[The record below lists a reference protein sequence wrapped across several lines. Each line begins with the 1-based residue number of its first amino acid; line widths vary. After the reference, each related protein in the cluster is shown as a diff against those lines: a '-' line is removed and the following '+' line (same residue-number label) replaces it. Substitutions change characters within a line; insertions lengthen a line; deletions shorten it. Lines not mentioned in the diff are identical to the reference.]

1 MSLRGS
7 LRSIAHCSRLPADN
21 LSNLDW
27 NSGVAMRKGPLCLL
41 GVMLVIG
48 APAHGEESTDGSHS
62 TPLSLS
68 AGSQITELQQRLK
81 NSERMREELT
91 QQLQNAN
98 SERESALVSRL
109 RQENQ
114 RLKLQLKEAQ
124 ASPLPRLLTDQQ
136 QWFVIGAGVAL
147 LALLCGIFA
156 SGGRRQRRQWLN

>member
-1 MSLRGS
+1 
-7 LRSIAHCSRLPADN
+7 
-21 LSNLDW
+21 
-27 NSGVAMRKGPLCLL
+27 MRKGPLCLL
-41 GVMLVIG
+41 LVSLALG
-48 APAHGEESTDGSHS
+48 APAHGEENTEGSHS
-62 TPLSLS
+62 APLSLS
-68 AGSQITELQQRLK
+68 AGSQIAELQQRLK
-81 NSERMREELT
+81 DSERQREELAK
-91 QQLQNAN
+91 QLQNAD
-98 SERESALVSRL
+98 SARESAVLGRL

>member
-1 MSLRGS
+1 
-7 LRSIAHCSRLPADN
+7 
-21 LSNLDW
+21 
-27 NSGVAMRKGPLCLL
+27 MRKGPLCLL
-41 GVMLVIG
+41 LVSLATG
-48 APAHGEESTDGSHS
+48 APAHGEESTEGSHS
-62 TPLSLS
+62 APLSLS
-68 AGSQITELQQRLK
+68 AGGQIAELQQRLK
-81 NSERMREELT
+81 DSERMREALT
-91 QQLQNAN
+91 QQLQNTN
-98 SERESALVSRL
+98 GERESALVGRL

>member
-1 MSLRGS
+1 
-7 LRSIAHCSRLPADN
+7 
-21 LSNLDW
+21 
-27 NSGVAMRKGPLCLL
+27 MRKGPLCLL
-41 GVMLVIG
+41 LVTLTIG
-48 APAHGEESTDGSHS
+48 APAHGEESTEGGHS

-68 AGSQITELQQRLK
+68 AGSQIAELQQRLK
-81 NSERMREELT
+81 DSERQREELGK
-91 QQLQNAN
+91 QLQNAD
-98 SERESALVSRL
+98 SERESAVLARL

-124 ASPLPRLLTDQQ
+124 SSSLPHLLTEQQ

>member
-1 MSLRGS
+1 
-7 LRSIAHCSRLPADN
+7 
-21 LSNLDW
+21 
-27 NSGVAMRKGPLCLL
+27 MRKGPLCLL
-41 GVMLVIG
+41 WVSLAFG

-62 TPLSLS
+62 TPFSLS
-68 AGSQITELQQRLK
+68 AGSQVTELQQRLK

-98 SERESALVSRL
+98 SERESVLVGRL

>member
-1 MSLRGS
+1 
-7 LRSIAHCSRLPADN
+7 
-21 LSNLDW
+21 
-27 NSGVAMRKGPLCLL
+27 MRKGPLCL
-41 GVMLVIG
+41 MLVTLSIM
-48 APAHGEESTDGSHS
+48 APAHGEESAEGGGS

-81 NSERMREELT
+81 ASEQQREVLSK
-91 QQLQNAN
+91 QLQNTDG
-98 SERESALVSRL
+98 ERESVQLSRL

-114 RLKLQLKEAQ
+114 RLKLQLKETL

-156 SGGRRQRRQWLN
+156 SGARRTRRQWLN

>member
-1 MSLRGS
+1 MK
-7 LRSIAHCSRLPADN
+7 D
-21 LSNLDW
+21 
-27 NSGVAMRKGPLCLL
+27 
-41 GVMLVIG
+41 
-48 APAHGEESTDGSHS
+48 
-62 TPLSLS
+62 
-68 AGSQITELQQRLK
+68 
-81 NSERMREELT
+81 SERQREELSK
-91 QQLQNAN
+91 QLQSAD
-98 SERESALVSRL
+98 SARESALLARL